1 MITGKRHEIILSLLK
16 DYGVVNLSEF
26 VKATESSESTIRRD
40 LTCLEEKNLLK
51 RVHGGATLINSKIKE
66 LSDIEKVDKNRI
78 EKILIAKYAAT
89 LVKDGEC
96 IFLDA
101 GTTTLNLIKHIKS
114 KNVIVVTNGLTH
126 INALISEGINA
137 YMLGGKVKESTKAVI
152 GTSAIEQLKD
162 FRFDKCFMGSN
173 GVHLKF
179 GCTTPDPEEAV
190 LKKQV
195 IKLSRE
201 SFVVADYS
209 KFGEVSFMK
218 FANLDEV
225 QLVTNYNEENLQ
237 EYKDK
242 TIVKVVE

>member
-1 MITGKRHEIILSLLK
+1 MITEKRHEIILSLLK
-16 DYGVVNLSEF
+16 DYGVVNLNEF

-40 LTCLEEKNLLK
+40 LTCLEQKNLLK
-51 RVHGGATLINSKIKE
+51 RVHGGATLINGKIKE
-66 LSDIEKVDKNRI
+66 LSDIEKVDKNRT
-78 EKILIAKYAAT
+78 EKILIAKYVAP
-89 LVKDGEC
+89 LIKEGEC

-101 GTTTLNLIKHIKS
+101 GTTTLNLIKHINS

-137 YMLGGKVKESTKAVI
+137 YILGGKVKGSTKAVI

-162 FRFDKCFMGSN
+162 FRFDKCFLGSN
-173 GVHLKF
+173 GVHLNF
-179 GCTTPDPEEAV
+179 GCTTPDPEEAA

-201 SFVVADYS
+201 SFILADDS

-218 FANLDEV
+218 FANLNEV
-225 QLVTNYNEENLQ
+225 QIITNYKEDNLQ